1 MPATVIFSLLGRRV
15 FVAGHRGMLGSALVR
30 RLSREDCEILTA
42 SREVVD
48 LRNKDAVAAWFAT
61 QRPQAVFVAAAQVGG
76 IHANNSR
83 PAEFLYDNVAIA
95 TNIIEAA
102 RRSSVSKLMFV
113 GSSCVYPLLAPQPM
127 PENCLL
133 TGPLEPTS
141 QWSAIAKIA
150 GIKLCQAYRRQFN
163 CDFVSVIPTSVYGP
177 GDNIDLDAS
186 HVFAALM
193 IKIAAA
199 VREGRDTI
207 EIWGTGESRREFIH
221 VDDLADAMVYLMK
234 TWSDEE
240 PVNIGTG
247 SDVTINELARTIAAT
262 AAFFGRFVHD
272 TSKSDGASRK
282 LLDVSKLAAL
292 GWEPRIDL
300 EAGVRDVFDWY
311 RQQVV

>member
-1 MPATVIFSLLGRRV
+1 M
-15 FVAGHRGMLGSALVR
+15 
-30 RLSREDCEILTA
+30 
-42 SREVVD
+42 
-48 LRNKDAVAAWFAT
+48 
-61 QRPQAVFVAAAQVGG
+61 
-76 IHANNSR
+76 
-83 PAEFLYDNVAIA
+83 
-95 TNIIEAA
+95 
-102 RRSSVSKLMFV
+102 
-113 GSSCVYPLLAPQPM
+113 
-127 PENCLL
+127 
-133 TGPLEPTS
+133 
-141 QWSAIAKIA
+141 
-150 GIKLCQAYRRQFN
+150 RRQFN

>member
-1 MPATVIFSLLGRRV
+1 V
-15 FVAGHRGMLGSALVR
+15 
-30 RLSREDCEILTA
+30 
-42 SREVVD
+42 
-48 LRNKDAVAAWFAT
+48 
-61 QRPQAVFVAAAQVGG
+61 
-76 IHANNSR
+76 
-83 PAEFLYDNVAIA
+83 
-95 TNIIEAA
+95 
-102 RRSSVSKLMFV
+102 
-113 GSSCVYPLLAPQPM
+113 
-127 PENCLL
+127 
-133 TGPLEPTS
+133 
-141 QWSAIAKIA
+141 
-150 GIKLCQAYRRQFN
+150 RRQFN

-272 TSKSDGASRK
+272 TSKPDGAARK